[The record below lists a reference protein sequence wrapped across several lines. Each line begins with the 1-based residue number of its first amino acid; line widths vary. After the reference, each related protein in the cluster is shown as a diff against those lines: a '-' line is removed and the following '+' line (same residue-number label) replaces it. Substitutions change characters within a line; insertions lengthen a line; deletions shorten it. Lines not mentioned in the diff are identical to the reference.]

1 MLTLDS
7 SKKKVDSLRYFSGFL
22 MHDFKI
28 QNLGLFFLGLALRG
42 SFEEAYTLNEEPF
55 GGFL

>member
-1 MLTLDS
+1 VGGIDGLL
-7 SKKKVDSLRYFSGFL
+7 YFSGFL

-42 SFEEAYTLNEEPF
+42 SFEEAYIPNEEPF